1 MEDPKIWADDTPK
14 VGTSASSKRAA
25 RDSPSAKNFLR
36 CDQTIRQAL
45 TLHWG
50 PMSPKIVPPNGK
62 YPSQCNFVPG
72 YWSDTVRA
80 NRVSLEEER
89 VRVNRKSGS
98 ITMTKNSRK
107 QTAQGG
113 GLARQLGLFGTT
125 MAVMGGIIGA
135 GIFINPYLVADR
147 VHTSALIL
155 GAWVAGGGIALLG
168 GFIYAELAA
177 RLPVVGGQYAYLRE
191 ALYPAVAFLY
201 GWVLLLVIQT
211 GGMAAVAVTFAKYFL
226 ELTHWQVSAPLIAAS
241 ALALLTIINCL
252 GVRTGSRVQSVM
264 TLAAIAAIAMLELFS
279 FLRGGPSQISWRP
292 ILDQPM
298 SASLIFT
305 FGAAMTP
312 VLFAYGGW
320 QTSSFLAGEV
330 RDPGKTLPRGLILGV
345 LGVIAVYTSVNFVY
359 VRALGPAGLA
369 ATMTPASS
377 VMRMLLGPRGGSLI
391 AAGIALSA
399 FGFLGQSMLTAPRV
413 YFAMAEDRVFF
424 RGVAWIDPRTRV
436 PVVAILLQGVWAIVI
451 ALTGTYSQVVNYV
464 VAMDSM
470 FFGLTAVCLLVL
482 RRRAADSGSSAIEFR
497 VPGHPWTTLL
507 FIAAEWIV
515 VVSTFAHDPKRSFI
529 GLAIA
534 IAGLPAYFLWRERN
548 KLEGE
553 T

>member
-1 MEDPKIWADDTPK
+1 MTNSENP
-14 VGTSASSKRAA
+14 SKEA
-25 RDSPSAKNFLR
+25 
-36 CDQTIRQAL
+36 Q
-45 TLHWG
+45 
-50 PMSPKIVPPNGK
+50 
-62 YPSQCNFVPG
+62 PG
-72 YWSDTVRA
+72 S
-80 NRVSLEEER
+80 
-89 VRVNRKSGS
+89 
-98 ITMTKNSRK
+98 
-107 QTAQGG
+107 

-155 GAWVAGGGIALLG
+155 GAWVAGGLIALLG

-191 ALYPAVAFLY
+191 ALHPAVAFLY

-226 ELTHWQVSAPLIAAS
+226 ELTRWQVGASLIAAS

-252 GVRTGSRVQSVM
+252 GVRAGSRVQSVM
-264 TLAAIAAIAMLELFS
+264 TLAAIGAIAMLEFFS

-298 SASLIFT
+298 SANLIFT
-305 FGAAMTP
+305 FGTAMTP

-330 RDPGKTLPRGLILGV
+330 RDPSKTLPRGLVLGV

-359 VRALGPAGLA
+359 VRALGPVGLA

-377 VMRMLLGPRGGSLI
+377 VMRMLLGSRGGSLI

-413 YFAMAEDRVFF
+413 YFAMAKDRVFF
-424 RGVAWIDPRTRV
+424 PGVAWIDPRTRV

-451 ALTGTYSQVVNYV
+451 ALTGTYAQVVNYV

-482 RRRAADSGSSAIEFR
+482 RRRAADSGSPAIEFR

-507 FIAAEWIV
+507 FISAEWIV
-515 VVSTFAHDPKRSFI
+515 VVSTFAHDPKRSLI
-529 GLAIA
+529 GLGIA
-534 IAGLPAYFLWRERN
+534 FAGLPAYFLWRAKNR
-548 KLEGE
+548 GE
-553 T
+553 EEA

>member
-1 MEDPKIWADDTPK
+1 MTTTENPLK
-14 VGTSASSKRAA
+14 
-25 RDSPSAKNFLR
+25 
-36 CDQTIRQAL
+36 QA
-45 TLHWG
+45 
-50 PMSPKIVPPNGK
+50 
-62 YPSQCNFVPG
+62 Q
-72 YWSDTVRA
+72 
-80 NRVSLEEER
+80 
-89 VRVNRKSGS
+89 
-98 ITMTKNSRK
+98 
-107 QTAQGG
+107 QGG

-155 GAWVAGGGIALLG
+155 STWIAGGLIALLG

-191 ALYPAVAFLY
+191 ALHPAVAFLY

-211 GGMAAVAVTFAKYFL
+211 GGMAAVAVTFAHYFL
-226 ELTHWQVSAPLIAAS
+226 ELTGWQAGASLIAAS
-241 ALALLTIINCL
+241 ALGLLTVINCL
-252 GVRTGSRVQSVM
+252 GVRAGSRVQSAM

-279 FLRGGPSQISWRP
+279 FLRGGPSQISWHP
-292 ILDQPM
+292 VLNQPASM
-298 SASLIFT
+298 SLVFT

-330 RDPGKTLPRGLILGV
+330 REPRKTLPRGLVLGV
-345 LGVIAVYTSVNFVY
+345 LGVIVVYTSVNFVY

-391 AAGIALSA
+391 AAGIAFSA

-424 RGVAWIDPRTRV
+424 RSVAWIDPRTHV
-436 PVVAILLQGVWAIVI
+436 PVVAILLQGVWAIII
-451 ALTGTYSQVVNYV
+451 ALTGTYAQVVNYV
-464 VAMDSM
+464 VAMDCI
-470 FFGLTAVCLLVL
+470 FFGLTAACLLVL
-482 RRRAADSGSSAIEFR
+482 RQRAAVQGSAAIEYR

-529 GLAIA
+529 GLGIA
-534 IAGLPAYFLWRERN
+534 LAGLPAYYLWRMKNRRAG
-548 KLEGE
+548 K

>member
-1 MEDPKIWADDTPK
+1 MTNSE
-14 VGTSASSKRAA
+14 
-25 RDSPSAKNFLR
+25 N
-36 CDQTIRQAL
+36 
-45 TLHWG
+45 
-50 PMSPKIVPPNGK
+50 PNK
-62 YPSQCNFVPG
+62 QLPQ
-72 YWSDTVRA
+72 
-80 NRVSLEEER
+80 
-89 VRVNRKSGS
+89 GS
-98 ITMTKNSRK
+98 
-107 QTAQGG
+107 

-155 GAWVAGGGIALLG
+155 GAWVAGGLIALLG

-191 ALYPAVAFLY
+191 ALHPAVAFLY

-226 ELTHWQVSAPLIAAS
+226 ELTRWQVGASLIAAS

-252 GVRTGSRVQSVM
+252 GVRAGSRVQSVM
-264 TLAAIAAIAMLELFS
+264 TLAAIGAIAMLEFFS

-330 RDPGKTLPRGLILGV
+330 REPSKILPRGLVVGV

-413 YFAMAEDRVFF
+413 YFAMSKDRVFF

-451 ALTGTYSQVVNYV
+451 ALTGTYAQVVNYV

-482 RRRAADSGSSAIEFR
+482 RRRAADSGSPAIEIR

-507 FIAAEWIV
+507 FICAEWIV
-515 VVSTFAHDPKRSFI
+515 VVSTFAHDPKRSLI

-534 IAGLPAYFLWRERN
+534 IAGLPAYFLWRAKNRS
-548 KLEGE
+548 EGE
-553 T
+553 A